1 MLWLDIGNMQKGQNG
16 RCTLFLGTY
25 GANWGR
31 SKVIVTVIIGEIF
44 QHPINAATKGSSLDD
59 DDWCGGTAQVNCYD

>member
-1 MLWLDIGNMQKGQNG
+1 MGDVLYFWGHMERIG
-16 RCTLFLGTY
+16 
-25 GANWGR
+25 GR

-44 QHPINAATKGSSLDD
+44 QHPINAATKGSGLDD